1 MIRPSRESRG
11 AELVKRRLEGRPS
24 EGVAATSF
32 RIRRVVVGL
41 LVLVAS
47 AAALALGPASTSDR
61 RLEVA
66 AAADLKFA
74 LDELAGA
81 FGKAHPDIAVSVTYG
96 SSGNFLSQ
104 IQNGAPFDLFFS
116 ADIEYPKRL
125 AEAGLAQ
132 RGSEFR
138 YAVGRIV
145 VWVPRASRIPVEQG
159 VRALAAPD
167 VRRIAIANPQHA
179 PYGRAAEA
187 ALRKLGVYDAV
198 KEKLVFGEN
207 VAQTAQFVQ
216 SGAADAGIIALS
228 LAAAPAL
235 AEEGRYFELP
245 LDAYPRMD
253 QGGIVLDRARD
264 PEAARAFREFVL
276 GLQGR
281 AILKRYGFFLPGE

>member
-1 MIRPSRESRG
+1 MVMSVRVRLSRIVIALLVFAMPAMARG
-11 AELVKRRLEGRPS
+11 ARS
-24 EGVAATSF
+24 
-32 RIRRVVVGL
+32 
-41 LVLVAS
+41 
-47 AAALALGPASTSDR
+47 GPHLD
-61 RLEVA
+61 VA

-74 LDELAGA
+74 MDELVSA
-81 FGKAHPDIAVSVTYG
+81 FGKARSDITVSVSYG

-116 ADIEYPKRL
+116 ADIEYPRRL
-125 AEAGLAQ
+125 AEAGLAAK
-132 RGSEFR
+132 GSEFR

-145 VWVPRASRIPVEQG
+145 VWVPAASRVPVERG
-159 VRALAAPD
+159 VQALITPE
-167 VRRIAIANPQHA
+167 VRRIAIANPRHA

-198 KEKLVFGEN
+198 KDKLVFGEN

-228 LAAAPAL
+228 LAIAPAL
-235 AEEGRYFELP
+235 AKEGRYYEVP

-264 PEAARAFREFVL
+264 PEAAGAFRDFVL
-276 GLQGR
+276 GSEGR
-281 AILKRYGFFLPGE
+281 AALKRYGFFLPGE